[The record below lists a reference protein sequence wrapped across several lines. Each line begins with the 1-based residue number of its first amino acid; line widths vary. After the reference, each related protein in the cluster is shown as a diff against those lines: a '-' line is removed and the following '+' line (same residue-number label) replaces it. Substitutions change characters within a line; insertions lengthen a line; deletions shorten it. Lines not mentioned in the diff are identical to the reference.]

1 MTQTRSARTNW
12 VAPLNAALL
21 QKFVDLA
28 TRLSPDG
35 ASLTLAPHCV
45 RCSAGVR
52 CPLCGQRAIVAPS
65 WLTCDGELSRREVNR
80 RYSKL
85 QRQWRALERKAGR
98 AVTEDEVWAW
108 EDTQRQPREVPPDA
122 HLEEDYELR
131 VSGGGEVDE

>member
-1 MTQTRSARTNW
+1 MTQIRSARTNW

-21 QKFVDLA
+21 QEFVDLA
-28 TRLSPDG
+28 TALSPE
-35 ASLTLAPHCV
+35 
-45 RCSAGVR
+45 
-52 CPLCGQRAIVAPS
+52 
-65 WLTCDGELSRREVNR
+65 WLTCDGELSQREVNR

-85 QRQWRALERKAGR
+85 KRQWRALEHKAGR